1 MSTTTPTTMDWLW
14 SNTLGVIT
22 ESIQE
27 ISSLIPDSILFGSL
41 LLYFLT
47 QNLAYG
53 VFGIFVIETVL
64 SHRFFSWMSSQSV
77 GPSRSPLQPGIVCR
91 SGYKTPQF
99 KPERMFLHDNYPSYG
114 LYSITSIATYL
125 WLATQE
131 FANTMDTMGSE
142 WQSRAFVAYSLIG
155 TVVLLFAIVR
165 WNKGCESLGEM
176 VIAAILAVLTGIVF
190 YIANKRLF
198 GTEAMNFLGLPS
210 LVSKDSQ
217 GSPIYVCAI
226 EKNGPKTTA

>member
-1 MSTTTPTTMDWLW
+1 MSTTTTNSLWSTTM
-14 SNTLGVIT
+14 GAIT
-22 ESIQE
+22 ESVHE
-27 ISSLIPDSILFGSL
+27 IAWLIPDSILFGSL

-53 VFGIFVIETVL
+53 VFGIFIIETVV
-64 SHRFFSWMSSQSV
+64 SHRFLSWISSQSV
-77 GPSRSPLQPGIVCR
+77 GPSRSPLQPGVICR

-125 WLATQE
+125 LLAMKE
-131 FANTMDTMGSE
+131 FAYTLDTMGPD
-142 WQSRAFVAYSLIG
+142 WQSRPYVAYSLIG
-155 TVVLLFAIVR
+155 IVVLLFALVR

-176 VIAAILAVLTGIVF
+176 VIAVILAVLTGIVF
-190 YIANKRLF
+190 YLINKRLF

-210 LVSKDSQ
+210 LVTKDSQ

-226 EKNGPKTTA
+226 EKDEPKTSS

>member
-1 MSTTTPTTMDWLW
+1 M
-14 SNTLGVIT
+14 
-22 ESIQE
+22 ESVHE
-27 ISSLIPDSILFGSL
+27 ISLLIPDSILFGSL

-53 VFGIFVIETVL
+53 VFGIFIIETVL
-64 SHRFFSWMSSQSV
+64 SHRILSWISSQSV
-77 GPSRSPLQPGIVCR
+77 GPSRSPLLPGVVCR

-99 KPERMFLHDNYPSYG
+99 RPERIFLHDNYPSYG

-125 WLATQE
+125 WLATKE
-131 FANTMDTMGSE
+131 FATTMDTMGPD

-155 TVVLLFAIVR
+155 TVVLLFALVR

-176 VIAAILAVLTGIVF
+176 VIAVILALLTGIVF
-190 YIANKRLF
+190 YTVNKRLF

-210 LVSKDSQ
+210 LVTKDSQ
-217 GSPIYVCAI
+217 GTPIYVCAI
-226 EKNGPKTTA
+226 EKGEPTTSA